1 MEYTPNYNLP
11 LPNED
16 DFFNLEH
23 FNVPKSILDEVLA
36 DKANKSDVLNLTLT
50 ASNWV
55 GSAAP
60 YTYVLAVTGATS
72 SNLIETTIPSTITDE
87 QLTAYEAAQ
96 VKKITQSTDTITLY
110 AYGTKPIIDLPITV
124 IVRGDV

>member
-1 MEYTPNYNLP
+1 MEYTPNYNLS
-11 LPNED
+11 LPDED

-23 FNVPKSILDEVLA
+23 FNVPKSILDEALA
-36 DKANKSDVLNLTLT
+36 GKANKSDVLSLTLT
-50 ASNWV
+50 TSNWV

-72 SNLIETTIPSTITDE
+72 SNLIETITPGTITDE
-87 QLTAYEAAQ
+87 QLISYEVAQ
-96 VKKITQSTDTITLY
+96 IKKITQATDTITLY

-124 IVRGDV
+124 IVRGDI

>member
-11 LPNED
+11 LPDED

-23 FNVPKSILDEVLA
+23 FNIPKLILDEALA
-36 DKANKSDVLNLTLT
+36 DKANKSNVLNLTLT
-50 ASNWV
+50 ASNWA
-55 GSAAP
+55 GSAP

-72 SNLIETTIPSTITDE
+72 SNLIEITTPGTITDE
-87 QLTAYEAAQ
+87 QITAYEKAQ
-96 VKKITQSTDTITLY
+96 TKKITQATDTITLY
-110 AYGTKPIIDLPITV
+110 AYGTKPTIDLPITV